1 MKPLSLVL
9 FLALAG
15 LGCTTAH
22 ERPADPPPAE
32 EPVGLRPSE
41 LSSRTDTPL
50 LFLPARYMGQAV
62 LTAERP
68 WYAASYR
75 DEQMTLFLSGTIAFV
90 DPPDD
95 LADMTDE
102 ERTPNAIA
110 RGFGAWDTVN
120 EGIRS
125 LAWEENGAA
134 YTLEVECASPI
145 DRRCT
150 DEAFLRELAD
160 QLEVQP

>member
-1 MKPLSLVL
+1 MKPHLLLVAL
-9 FLALAG
+9 FAPPA
-15 LGCTTAH
+15 CTTSH
-22 ERPADPPPAE
+22 ERPNADPPE
-32 EPVGLRPSE
+32 EPVGLRPNE

-50 LFLPARYMGQAV
+50 LFLPTRFMESAV

-75 DEQMTLFLSGTIAFV
+75 DEQITLFLSGTVAFV

-95 LADMTDE
+95 LVQEDSL
-102 ERTPNAIA
+102 PNATA
-110 RGFGAWDTVN
+110 RGVGAWDTLN

-125 LAWEENGAA
+125 LAWEEMGAA
-134 YTLEVECASPI
+134 YTLEVECASML

-150 DEAFLRELAD
+150 DEAFLRDLAAE
-160 QLEVQP
+160 LEVQP

>member
-1 MKPLSLVL
+1 MKPHLLVAVLVAL
-9 FLALAG
+9 FASAA
-15 LGCTTAH
+15 CTTAH
-22 ERPADPPPAE
+22 ERPNADAPE
-32 EPVGLRPSE
+32 EPVGLRPNE

-50 LFLPARYMGQAV
+50 LFLPARFMESAV

-75 DEQMTLFLSGTIAFV
+75 DEQITLFLSGTVAFV

-95 LADMTDE
+95 LVQADAL
-102 ERTPNAIA
+102 PNATA
-110 RGFGAWDTVN
+110 RGVGAWDTLN

-125 LAWEENGAA
+125 LAWEEMGAA
-134 YTLEVECASPI
+134 YTLEVECASML

-150 DEAFLRELAD
+150 DEAFLREVAEE
-160 QLEVQP
+160 LEVQP